1 MYLDIIDLREFYAT
15 LLGQVARRMVQQR
28 LQAILPKR
36 QAGIVVG
43 LGYATP
49 YLGLLRDSAERT
61 LAFMP
66 ARQGVVR
73 WPSDGRCLSALVD
86 ETRLPM
92 GDGTVDLMLVV
103 HCLEMSDSPAE
114 LLIEARR
121 VLANGGRLIV
131 AVPYRRGLWAR
142 FEHTPFGYGRPYS
155 RSQLVRLLRE
165 AQLTPV
171 RWEEALWLPPFRHK
185 MLIRSL
191 GALERI
197 GSWLAVPPGLVMVEA
212 TKQVQG
218 AIPLQKKRARSLRP
232 VLVGEPAPTARVRAP
247 ALLADGAPPED

>member
-1 MYLDIIDLREFYAT
+1 MYLDIVDLREFYASV
-15 LLGQVARRMVQQR
+15 LGQIARRLVQQR
-28 LQAILPKR
+28 LQKLLPTGR
-36 QAGIVVG
+36 GGVVVG

-49 YLGLLRDSAERT
+49 YLGLVRETAERA

-73 WPSDGRCLSALVD
+73 WPSDRPSLATLVD

-92 GDGTVDLMLVV
+92 GDATVDLMLIV
-103 HCLEMSDSPAE
+103 HCLEVSDSPAE
-114 LLIEARR
+114 LLQEARR

-142 FEHTPFGYGRPYS
+142 FEHTPFGFGHPYS

-165 AQLTPV
+165 TQFTPV
-171 RWEEALWLPPFRHK
+171 RWQEALWLPPFRNRVA
-185 MLIRSL
+185 MRSL

-197 GSWLAVPPGLVMVEA
+197 GAWCAMPPGVVMVEA
-212 TKQVQG
+212 TKQVR
-218 AIPLQKKRARSLRP
+218 ATVPIKKERVRVLRP
-232 VLVGEPAPTARVRAP
+232 SMVGKAAPSHREPA
-247 ALLADGAPPED
+247 GAME